1 MIWAFGRFA
10 NVYRFWHRI
19 CKNSFRHGE
28 ERIPRIN
35 LFAFPHDFFSSPCPR
50 FACLW
55 QFEFAE
61 GEKVDFYENTLKQR
75 VLFYKVYATAVAI
88 MTVAII
94 IAAHMHP
101 WPV

>member
-1 MIWAFGRFA
+1 MARNEYPEAI
-10 NVYRFWHRI
+10 YSH
-19 CKNSFRHGE
+19 
-28 ERIPRIN
+28 
-35 LFAFPHDFFSSPCPR
+35 FPTSFFSSPCPR